1 MEDSFN
7 DEKLVIAVKELKD
20 MLINKTTM
28 NVNEKDKAKT
38 SFPIVDECDFESDL
52 ELAFFVVGWKYDL
65 NKAIET
71 IGKSRELRNSSEKL
85 RVARRNIRSR
95 KIVNIEDFPH
105 RDDVNK
111 Y

>member
-38 SFPIVDECDFESDL
+38 LFPIVDECDFEL
-52 ELAFFVVGWKYDL
+52 EYTYLSFAYPSIALMWPL
-65 NKAIET
+65 NVK
-71 IGKSRELRNSSEKL
+71 K
-85 RVARRNIRSR
+85 
-95 KIVNIEDFPH
+95 H
-105 RDDVNK
+105 
-111 Y
+111 